1 MSAQSTNLQV
11 ANIPTNANALT
22 NNYNP
27 TSNLSA
33 ATLAGNAFGENN
45 AVQYNQNKYL
55 MGLANQFNNYQ
66 SSTAYQ
72 RTVKDMQAAG
82 INPTV
87 AFGLGKGQLD
97 SSLSSAQAS
106 TWSNSGKLGGSIMG
120 ALGSMLKLLAFI

>member
-1 MSAQSTNLQV
+1 MNAQSTNMQI
-11 ANIPTNANALT
+11 ASIPTNANALT
-22 NNYNP
+22 NNFNP
-27 TSNLSA
+27 TSKLSA
-33 ATLAGNAFGENN
+33 GTLAGNSMGENN
-45 AVQYNQNKYL
+45 AIQYSQNKYL

-72 RTVKDMQAAG
+72 RTVKDMEAAG

-87 AFGLGKGQLD
+87 AFGLGRGQLD

-106 TWSNSGKLGGSIMG
+106 TWSNSGKLGGSVLG